1 MKTIYIIGA
10 PGAGKTTLAA
20 AFKHNWHKVLQD
32 NQPVKYEAFTLNNN
46 ETAVSLGWDKPPFGG
61 TDTLSYTAITA
72 LEPWLPTIKVDYLFG
87 EGDRLAIDRF
97 IHLAQDL
104 GDLHLFYLNTD
115 PAVAADR
122 RGNRADTNGLKQQ
135 NPTWVKG
142 RESKHL
148 KLALKH
154 NATFIPGNIPVQ
166 QMCGLMWN
174 EINPTTAT
182 GWE

>member
-10 PGAGKTTLAA
+10 PGAGKTTLAN
-20 AFKHNWHKVLQD
+20 AFKNNWRKVRQD
-32 NQPVKYEAFTLNNN
+32 TKPVKYEAFVLNNG
-46 ETAVSLGWDKPPFGG
+46 ETALSLGWDKPPFGG
-61 TDTLSYTAITA
+61 TDTLSYTAIVQI
-72 LEPWLPTIKVDYLFG
+72 EQWLPQVKVDYLFG

-97 IHLAQDL
+97 IHLAQEL

-115 PAVAADR
+115 PALAADR
-122 RGNRADTNGLKQQ
+122 RGERADANNLKQQ
-135 NPTWVKG
+135 DPTWVKG

-154 NATFIPGNIPVQ
+154 NATFIPGNLTIQ

-174 EINPTTAT
+174 EITPTETI